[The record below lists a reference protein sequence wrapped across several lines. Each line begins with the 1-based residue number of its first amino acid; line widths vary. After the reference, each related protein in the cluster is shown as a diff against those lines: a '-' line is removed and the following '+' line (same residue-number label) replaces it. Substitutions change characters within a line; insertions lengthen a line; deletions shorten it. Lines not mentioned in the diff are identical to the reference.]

1 MSCLSYVI
9 LHIYIYVMNGLIIN
23 ADFDKQAQQ
32 VIFSRKLN
40 K

>member
-9 LHIYIYVMNGLIIN
+9 LHIYIYVMNGLN